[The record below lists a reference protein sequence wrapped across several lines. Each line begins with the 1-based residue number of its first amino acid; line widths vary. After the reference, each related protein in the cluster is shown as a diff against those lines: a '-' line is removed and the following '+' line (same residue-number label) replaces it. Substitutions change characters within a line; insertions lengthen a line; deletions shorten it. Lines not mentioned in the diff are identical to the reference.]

1 MELKNDNEV
10 FDDAESIIV
19 EKRKKISNEKFQD
32 FFEMK
37 DSSQASNN
45 LAEIDAKNNGDKT
58 ITKTSESDDLG
69 NKFSSIIIA
78 TNNNLPDCVDS
89 NDNEYDFSSI
99 MKEVNIEKEDAI
111 FLFPALSTKPEIL
124 QISVGDIMFS
134 TGLEI

>member
-45 LAEIDAKNNGDKT
+45 LAEIDEKNNGDKT
-58 ITKTSESDDLG
+58 ITKNSESDDLG

-78 TNNNLPDCVDS
+78 NNKNLPDCVDS